1 MAQVIDS
8 PEAVINFCRIN
19 IFFTRPAQDDGLIVF
34 RAKHMNETA
43 EWNA

>member
-8 PEAVINFCRIN
+8 PETVKKFCRIN
-19 IFFTRPAQDDGLIVF
+19 IFFTLPAQHDGSNVL

>member
-8 PEAVINFCRIN
+8 LTTMKSFFRMN
-19 IFFTRPAQDDGLIVF
+19 IFFTVPAQHDGSNVL